1 MSPNLFHNYLN
12 DESATLAAG
21 REIGAIL
28 VAGTVIFLHGD
39 LGAGK
44 TTLTRGMLA
53 ALGYAGRVKSPTYT
67 LLEPYSFSRLDFYHF
82 DLYRFRDEQEWH
94 DAGFRELFNERSVG
108 VIEWPE
114 KAAHLV
120 PAPDLRIELSL
131 SPSDGRDIVITAS
144 TVSGERCI
152 EQLQNDVPP
161 SSRSSSGASRP

>member
-1 MSPNLFHNYLN
+1 MSIHRTYLN

-94 DAGFRELFNERSVG
+94 DAGFREHFNERSVC
-108 VIEWPE
+108 VVEWPK
-114 KAAHLV
+114 KALRLLPAADLDITLDVESQQEQPGRALTIAARSEQGSQCLDQIRRAH
-120 PAPDLRIELSL
+120 
-131 SPSDGRDIVITAS
+131 AS
-144 TVSGERCI
+144 SKR
-152 EQLQNDVPP
+152 
-161 SSRSSSGASRP
+161 